1 MKNSKCRHIIVLLCA
16 FFVTDSYAQESFLF
30 KHSHYLFNPYLAN
43 PAIAGSKDFN
53 SISIS
58 LRQYISAVEGSPKTQ
73 IISGH
78 GRLRYPAKGYS
89 YSFRNPGFT
98 NIGVGGLL
106 YNNSYGAFRRLGA
119 QLTYAY
125 HVPLNREAYSH
136 LSFGLSATGLYYS
149 MNPNLFNVIG
159 DPLLSN
165 GTQGSFIPD
174 ANFGIYYYGI
184 GHYAGL
190 SVSNLFESGLSL
202 GKDEYETIDIHRRYF
217 FIAGYQW
224 LLFRNRSI
232 MLEPSV
238 MIQTTEETVADFYKN
253 IDINLKL
260 YTQSIYF
267 GTSLRVNQSMA
278 FFTLYQFRN
287 IFGGLSYEIPFS
299 KAINITTG
307 SAEIIVGMNF
317 GKGRNIFGDSRYW

>member
-1 MKNSKCRHIIVLLCA
+1 MPVVS
-16 FFVTDSYAQESFLF
+16 
-30 KHSHYLFNPYLAN
+30 AN
-43 PAIAGSKDFN
+43 PN
-53 SISIS
+53 SAEFHLFSWTETIPS
-58 LRQYISAVEGSPKTQ
+58 LTTA
-73 IISGH
+73 
-78 GRLRYPAKGYS
+78 LFS
-89 YSFRNPGFT
+89 Y
-98 NIGVGGLL
+98 
-106 YNNSYGAFRRLGA
+106 
-119 QLTYAY
+119 
-125 HVPLNREAYSH
+125 
-136 LSFGLSATGLYYS
+136 
-149 MNPNLFNVIG
+149 
-159 DPLLSN
+159 DK
-165 GTQGSFIPD
+165 
-174 ANFGIYYYGI
+174 
-184 GHYAGL
+184 
-190 SVSNLFESGLSL
+190 SGLSL

-299 KAINITTG
+299 KAINMMTVSVQTG
-307 SAEIIVGMNF
+307 NERLADFAALDGMSAEEF
-317 GKGRNIFGDSRYW
+317 SRSFRQAAAGAVIAFTEGLGNKDRHGTRATVLLDELGLADPQ